1 MNLDE
6 FFKLGLISQIYNSL
20 NCRPRLNQEAQ
31 FNIERWNQK
40 KNINFKKIDKA
51 KKIAIK
57 IQEGW
62 NHKKKKSYL

>member
-31 FNIERWNQK
+31 FNIER
-40 KNINFKKIDKA
+40 
-51 KKIAIK
+51 
-57 IQEGW
+57 
-62 NHKKKKSYL
+62 